1 MCPACIAAIAI
12 TVAKTT
18 GAGAAVTALVVGV
31 RKNTEEKKHESN
43 RRP

>member
-1 MCPACIAAIAI
+1 MCPACLAALAI

-31 RKNTEEKKHESN
+31 RKNKKEKSHESS